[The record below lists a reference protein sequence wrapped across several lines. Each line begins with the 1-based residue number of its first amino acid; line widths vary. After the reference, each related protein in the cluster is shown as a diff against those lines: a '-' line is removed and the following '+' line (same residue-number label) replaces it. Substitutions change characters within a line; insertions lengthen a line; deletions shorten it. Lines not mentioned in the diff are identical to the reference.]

1 MSPVPKPIA
10 ERVKRRRDALRKAG
24 LRPIQIWA
32 PDTRRRGFAAE
43 CQRQSA
49 LVAEADRRDPGLT
62 EFLDTALADIFKA
75 TGSR

>member
-1 MSPVPKPIA
+1 
-10 ERVKRRRDALRKAG
+10 